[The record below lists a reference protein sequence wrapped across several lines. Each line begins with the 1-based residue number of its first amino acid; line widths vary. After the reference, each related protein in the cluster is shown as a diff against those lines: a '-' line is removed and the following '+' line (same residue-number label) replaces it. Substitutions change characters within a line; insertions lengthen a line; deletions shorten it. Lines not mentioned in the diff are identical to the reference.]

1 MTIFYFGK
9 VKSLIIDTL
18 DEACNIT
25 DECTVK
31 ILQRLSALENEMENV
46 KTENLEL
53 KIKNEELTNDVLAIE
68 KIVRPGK
75 IPASCQEHQD
85 RGATETGTYQ
95 IKPTVDIEPFSVM
108 CDFRKMVPKHISR
121 KFYAVK

>member
-1 MTIFYFGK
+1 
-9 VKSLIIDTL
+9 
-18 DEACNIT
+18 
-25 DECTVK
+25 
-31 ILQRLSALENEMENV
+31 MENV

-75 IPASCQEHQD
+75 IAASCQEHQD

-108 CDFRKMVPKHISR
+108 CDFREMVPKNISR

>member
-1 MTIFYFGK
+1 
-9 VKSLIIDTL
+9 
-18 DEACNIT
+18 
-25 DECTVK
+25 
-31 ILQRLSALENEMENV
+31 LSALEN
-46 KTENLEL
+46 KNLEL
-53 KIKNEELTNDVLAIE
+53 ENQVADLKNKNEELTNDVLAIE